1 VVGYTAKLLVPELSA
16 LNLGV
21 IENVKEYKASVFD
34 VILLEL
40 IEAGSSAVC
49 SEVHKLFIIF
59 RIGKKYLKSRK
70 LLRPFIRKIMKTI
83 MMMMMIQIAVIMEV
97 MILSAA

>member
-1 VVGYTAKLLVPELSA
+1 VVGYTAKLLLPELSA

-40 IEAGSSAVC
+40 IEAGSRAVC
-49 SEVHKLFIIF
+49 SEMHKLFIIF
-59 RIGKKYLKSRK
+59 RIGKKYLKSRNQ
-70 LLRPFIRKIMKTI
+70 LLCPFIRKMMKT
-83 MMMMMIQIAVIMEV
+83 MMMIQIAVIMEV